1 MPKRKSRK
9 STPNL
14 KIRTSGLP
22 KQEPVQ
28 QRVWGNEVRDGYI
41 RTHAIRFSAPDY
53 QHEMNEPINNEK
65 LYEQVIQRPGIIDR
79 GDLYMY
85 GRYRN
90 LVAQPQIAEDRAMRN
105 FSMIQRVTPSLP
117 NEIVAEIN
125 KYFSSTPLVGGKR
138 GIYNYYQNFPS
149 P

>member
-1 MPKRKSRK
+1 MPKRKSSK
-9 STPNL
+9 PIPNL

-22 KQEPVQ
+22 KQESVQ

-41 RTHAIRFSAPDY
+41 RTHAVRFSKPDY

-65 LYEQVIQRPGIIDR
+65 LYEQVIRRPAIIARD
-79 GDLYMY
+79 DFWMY
-85 GRYRN
+85 DRYRN
-90 LVAQPQIAEDRAMRN
+90 LIVQPQLVEDRIVRN
-105 FSMIQRVTPSLP
+105 FPMLQRLAPSLP
-117 NEIVAEIN
+117 NELIAEIN
-125 KYFSSTPLVGGKR
+125 KTFSSTPLAGDK